1 MKLLNPVMEPQKG
14 SQRSIP
20 ISTVDWVKY
29 CKLMGWL
36 HGPSFFLCI
45 YIYNYD
51 TYTLSEKSVT
61 LNVQSDRFFL
71 D

>member
-1 MKLLNPVMEPQKG
+1 
-14 SQRSIP
+14 
-20 ISTVDWVKY
+20 
-29 CKLMGWL
+29 MGR
-36 HGPSFFLCI
+36 HFFYV